1 MPNSLQ
7 FKLRAPF
14 IISKQILH
22 KKDQVTHNINDRYE
36 CITIFEQNLLHCVVA
51 STAVSLYVALHYS
64 WIGYTHSWSWMS
76 HTFFPRLFSGL
87 SRGFCCNA
95 PHYSLLL
102 CMYVLR
108 WKENS
113 PHNSYCTNW
122 FSTYLSF
129 LFTILKYW
137 LIYTNLYI
145 SR

>member
-1 MPNSLQ
+1 M
-7 FKLRAPF
+7 
-14 IISKQILH
+14 SKY
-22 KKDQVTHNINDRYE
+22 TA
-36 CITIFEQNLLHCVVA
+36 TIFEQNLLHCVVA

-122 FSTYLSF
+122 FSTYL
-129 LFTILKYW
+129 LFFI
-137 LIYTNLYI
+137 IYGLYI
-145 SR
+145 LMCICLGKYVQFQTIICTNRISVITL